1 MKILEVTTEHTGPF
15 KILIEVLKEMLQ
27 EANIEFIMDG
37 TDNKVSDKTKQSSSK
52 KNSKKLED
60 SEDVDN
66 SLSSELSSEENDN
79 DKEEEEEDEDGEEQE
94 TEKKSESGNKKN
106 DKSGMRLTAIDMTQ
120 TVLIN
125 LKLDA
130 KQFSVFKCKKPKI
143 TLGVNLGYL
152 HKLIKS
158 LDKEDNLTL
167 YQEFDNKNVL
177 KIKAENQETRKET
190 EFDLKLMELKKDKM
204 KIPECEFEAIVTM
217 NSAEFHK
224 LCREMNQIADYVDIR
239 CLKNKIEFTCKGDI
253 ANRKT
258 VYKTDSDEKNG
269 SRVHIQHAKTDDN
282 KPFIVQGIYELKN
295 LVTFGKC
302 VTLCNDIEIYLKSD
316 YPLVIKYTVATLGR
330 LLLCLSPVK
339 EDMIRNANYEDED
352 DLYSDDDINVL
363 E

>member
-37 TDNKVSDKTKQSSSK
+37 SEKAVEKPKTNGSK
-52 KNSKKLED
+52 KKSKQIE
-60 SEDVDN
+60 E
-66 SLSSELSSEENDN
+66 ESEESVIDESDN
-79 DKEEEEEDEDGEEQE
+79 GDNEEIDTDIEDDDDQ
-94 TEKKSESGNKKN
+94 TESATKKK

-167 YQEFDNKNVL
+167 YQEHDNKNVL

-239 CLKNKIEFTCKGDI
+239 CLEKKIEFTCKGDI

-258 VYKTDSDEKNG
+258 VYKTDTDDKSG
-269 SRVHIQHAKTDDN
+269 SRVHIQYSKMDDN

-352 DLYSDDDINVL
+352 DLYSDDEINVL